1 MSTAPLDIEGVQRAS
16 ELDRRDQERGQ
27 EVEWARETI
36 AGRIGELSG
45 ASQSASLTWA
55 FELVDRA
62 QRSGE
67 PVAWVTGREGG
78 FYPPDAARRGLDLEA
93 LPVVRVPDLSGAG
106 RAADKLVRSGGFGLV
121 VVDIA
126 EIAEANEALPR
137 PLQKRLVQHAEACE
151 VAVLFL
157 TEKSPDAPSIGAL
170 ASFRIQTA
178 RERRGSDRFACRLEA
193 LADKRVGPGW
203 SQREIYRGPPGLR

>member
-1 MSTAPLDIEGVQRAS
+1 MSTAPLEIEGVQRAS
-16 ELDRRDQERGQ
+16 ELDRGDRDRGRQ
-27 EVEWARETI
+27 IEWSRETL
-36 AGRIGELSG
+36 AGRIGEVSG
-45 ASQSASLTWA
+45 TSQSTSLTWA

-67 PVAWVTGREGG
+67 PVVWVTGREGG

-93 LPVVRVPDLSGAG
+93 LPVVRTPDLSGAA

-121 VVDIA
+121 VVDLNDLA
-126 EIAEANEALPR
+126 GANEALPR

-151 VAVLFL
+151 VAVVFL
-157 TEKSPDAPSIGAL
+157 TAKSPEAPSIGAL

-178 RERRGSDRFACRLEA
+178 RERKGSDRFVARMEA

-203 SQREIYRGPPGLR
+203 SRREIYRGPPGLR